1 MEISLT
7 AIIAIIAII
16 LVLKLIKKVIG
27 KIIGIAVILVGAT
40 YVLSTFGIIWGNCYS
55 GKEDNS

>member
-16 LVLKLIKKVIG
+16 LVLKLVKKVIG
-27 KIIGIAVILVGAT
+27 KIIGIAVILVGAA
-40 YVLSTFGIIWGNCYS
+40 YVLSTLGII
-55 GKEDNS
+55 